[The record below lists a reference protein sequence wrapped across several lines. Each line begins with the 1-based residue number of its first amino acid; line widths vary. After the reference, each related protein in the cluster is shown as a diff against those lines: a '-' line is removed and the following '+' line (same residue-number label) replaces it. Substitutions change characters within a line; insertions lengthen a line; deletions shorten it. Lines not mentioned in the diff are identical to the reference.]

1 MQHALTTLSGLGST
15 VVGAPTSTAHLW
27 LLRPDGEEA
36 TATHPPVDERVA
48 ALGEL

>member
-15 VVGAPTSTAHLW
+15 VVDAPTSTAHLW